1 MQSMLEEN
9 VYECDS
15 LIDYIELITKIRA
28 EDEEKEL
35 WFRGQSNIVHGQLS
49 IEWDLTPGL
58 WRLGVTDSGEDPS
71 ATYDTGK
78 LHYILT
84 PDEKH
89 MLDLFIKSLQ
99 SEKLT
104 YPSSYIR
111 QMELAQHYGL
121 PTNLL
126 DWTSDPLVA
135 LYFASSGAAKQV
147 PNITAKLMHES
158 IFSIWILDP
167 QMTNKKSQISDKIID
182 PSNQADH
189 KRLED
194 AMSQQLGYTY
204 CFRGLKEDRRVV
216 RQSGNFTYSGSRYQK
231 PLNLADIYH
240 KCLKKID
247 FPYSSAMK
255 IVHLLKVL
263 DLTEEA
269 IYFRHS
275 KKDAIAAKVKK
286 SVLSNFDIT
295 APEWIETQKKLKEN
309 R

>member
-1 MQSMLEEN
+1 MLEEN

-35 WFRGQSNIVHGQLS
+35 WFRGQSNIVCGQLS

-71 ATYDTGK
+71 ATYGTGK
-78 LHYILT
+78 LHYTLT

-89 MLDLFIKSLQ
+89 M
-99 SEKLT
+99 
-104 YPSSYIR
+104 
-111 QMELAQHYGL
+111 LAQHYGL

-147 PNITAKLMHES
+147 PNITAELMHES

-247 FPYSSAMK
+247 FPYSSAIE

-269 IYFRHS
+269 IYFGHS

-295 APEWIETQKKLKEN
+295 AQEWLETQKKLKEN

>member
-1 MQSMLEEN
+1 MLQEHEHD
-9 VYECDS
+9 CCT
-15 LIDYIELITKIRA
+15 LHDYIDLIA
-28 EDEEKEL
+28 EFRESEPDKEL
-35 WFRGQSNIVHGQLS
+35 WYRGQSNTAHGQS
-49 IEWDLTPGL
+49 TIEWDLTPGL

-71 ATYDTGK
+71 ATYGTGK
-78 LHYILT
+78 RHYILT
-84 PDEKH
+84 PNEKH

-147 PNITAKLMHES
+147 PNITAELMHES
-158 IFSIWILDP
+158 VFSIWILDP
-167 QMTNKKSQISDKIID
+167 QMTNKKSQISDRIID

-189 KRLED
+189 ELLED
-194 AMSQQLGYTY
+194 AMSLQLGYTY

-231 PLNLADIYH
+231 PLNLADLYH

-247 FPYSSAMK
+247 FPYSTA
-255 IVHLLKVL
+255 IEIAHLLKVL
-263 DLTEEA
+263 DITEES
-269 IYFRHS
+269 IYFGHS

-286 SVLSNFDIT
+286 SVLSNFDTT
-295 APEWIETQKKLKEN
+295 AQDWLKIQKKLKEN

>member
-1 MQSMLEEN
+1 MLQEHEHD
-9 VYECDS
+9 CCT
-15 LIDYIELITKIRA
+15 LHDYIDLIA
-28 EDEEKEL
+28 EFRESKPDKEL
-35 WFRGQSNIVHGQLS
+35 WFRGQSNIVRGQCS

-58 WRLGVTDSGEDPS
+58 WRLGVTDSGENPS

-78 LHYILT
+78 LHYILA

-89 MLDLFIKSLQ
+89 MLDLFIKSLE
-99 SEKLT
+99 SENLT

-135 LYFASSGAAKQV
+135 LYFASSDAAKQV
-147 PNITAKLMHES
+147 PSITAELMHES

-167 QMTNKKSQISDKIID
+167 QMTNKMSQMPNKIID
-182 PSNQADH
+182 PSKQSDH
-189 KRLED
+189 KLLED

-231 PLNLADIYH
+231 PLNLADIYQN
-240 KCLKKID
+240 CLKRIN
-247 FPYSSAMK
+247 FPYSTAEE

-263 DLTEEA
+263 DLTEES
-269 IYFRHS
+269 IYFGQS

-286 SVLSNFDIT
+286 SVLSNFNIT
-295 APEWIETQKKLKEN
+295 ASKWLETQKKLKEN